1 MAGKYQQFFSYRSGF
16 NAFLV
21 HFIFLC
27 IIFILPEFLFSFTV
41 GAKRAPLIFYYFP
54 VLSIVIF
61 YVNYFVLIDKF
72 FFNKKKIWLFIL
84 LNLFLIVIAV
94 FFRSLMETVL
104 PPRPEFFDGNEHF
117 RRPHPMMLD
126 VVPHLARDFIML
138 FLTISLAV
146 AVKLLS
152 KLNKLNNAQL
162 ELVAKQRES
171 ELKNLKSQLN
181 PHFLFNTLNNIYALI
196 AISPVKA
203 QAAVH
208 ELGNLLRYVLYENK
222 EQEVEL
228 SKEIDFIENYIS
240 LMRLRL
246 SPDVVLNVNIVR
258 KETENI
264 KIEPLMFVSLVEN
277 AFKHGISNSK
287 PSYISISL
295 LSDNQKV
302 MCSIE
307 NSNFP
312 KPKTDKSGS
321 GIGLKNLQKQLSILY
336 PDCSDLSIQS
346 DDNKFQSELTIYY
359 KKRQD
364 NEKTQMLRD

>member
-1 MAGKYQQFFSYRSGF
+1 MSLTAHIDTKFIALGTKVSPVPTNAPYATIEAANIGSANASMRKISVPRRIISASG
-16 NAFLV
+16 V
-21 HFIFLC
+21 ITP
-27 IIFILPEFLFSFTV
+27 IIT
-41 GAKRAPLIFYYFP
+41 GA
-54 VLSIVIF
+54 
-61 YVNYFVLIDKF
+61 
-72 FFNKKKIWLFIL
+72 
-84 LNLFLIVIAV
+84 
-94 FFRSLMETVL
+94 
-104 PPRPEFFDGNEHF
+104 
-117 RRPHPMMLD
+117 
-126 VVPHLARDFIML
+126 ARYI
-138 FLTISLAV
+138 I
-146 AVKLLS
+146 
-152 KLNKLNNAQL
+152 NKLNNAQL

-258 KETENI
+258 KETENN

-346 DDNKFQSELTIYY
+346 DDNKFQSVLTIYY

>member
-1 MAGKYQQFFSYRSGF
+1 
-16 NAFLV
+16 
-21 HFIFLC
+21 
-27 IIFILPEFLFSFTV
+27 
-41 GAKRAPLIFYYFP
+41 P

-72 FFNKKKIWLFIL
+72 FFNRKKLWIFIL
-84 LNLFLIVIAV
+84 LNLLFIVIAV
-94 FFRSLMETVL
+94 LFRSWIDTLL
-104 PPRPEFFDGNEHF
+104 PPRPEFFDVNVHLRGTDSVKFNFE
-117 RRPHPMMLD
+117 
-126 VVPHLARDFIML
+126 PHLTRDLIML
-138 FLTISLAV
+138 LLTISLAV
-146 AVKLLS
+146 AVRLLS
-152 KLNKLNNAQL
+152 KFNKLNNAQL

-196 AISPVKA
+196 AVSPAKA
-203 QAAVH
+203 QLAVH

-228 SKEIDFIENYIS
+228 SKEIGFIENYIS
-240 LMRLRL
+240 LMKLRL
-246 SPDVVLNVNIVR
+246 SPDVVLNVNIER
-258 KETENI
+258 TETENI
-264 KIEPLMFVSLVEN
+264 KIAPLMFVSLVEN

-302 MCSIE
+302 MCTIE

-312 KPKTDKSGS
+312 KPKSDKSGS

-346 DDNKFQSELTIYY
+346 DDDKFRSVLTIYY